1 MISVTIPI
9 TVMSMCVGIIPEST
23 FLPVKMP
30 TQNITKA
37 VTSACKSQTALVMAV
52 AWAAEYPFFFIICM
66 FTKAGPT
73 PAGMETAVNPE
84 AACDV
89 NRTPAEGRESSI
101 KDPTVIAEPTQ
112 ASKLNAKHNRTINVS
127 ARLRAD
133 TISWGCHC
141 VAIAARAATIRIS
154 VTKNL
159 ILKRANRTVS

>member
-1 MISVTIPI
+1 
-9 TVMSMCVGIIPEST
+9 
-23 FLPVKMP
+23 
-30 TQNITKA
+30 
-37 VTSACKSQTALVMAV
+37 
-52 AWAAEYPFFFIICM
+52 M

-133 TISWGCHC
+133 TIS
-141 VAIAARAATIRIS
+141 
-154 VTKNL
+154 
-159 ILKRANRTVS
+159 